1 MDGTNGH
8 FGGGGVA
15 DRKSNQNSDRLRIT
29 SAVGPRIGN
38 AHGLVLNA
46 IKMGIHSRVKAIFFP
61 GGGRNSIRV
70 WWRSGAVVPSSW
82 RRGGG

>member
-46 IKMGIHSRVKAIFFP
+46 IKMYRYG
-61 GGGRNSIRV
+61 
-70 WWRSGAVVPSSW
+70 WTDL
-82 RRGGG
+82 